1 MPRQNLGSYV
11 CRLDFVKKVMLD
23 YGDHG
28 VDSVV
33 DLAVWPCA
41 GLVGFEHAVP
51 IGEPCQSL
59 DNNTLKK
66 SSAMAL
72 LK

>member
-1 MPRQNLGSYV
+1 
-11 CRLDFVKKVMLD
+11 MLD

-41 GLVGFEHAVP
+41 GLVGFERAVP